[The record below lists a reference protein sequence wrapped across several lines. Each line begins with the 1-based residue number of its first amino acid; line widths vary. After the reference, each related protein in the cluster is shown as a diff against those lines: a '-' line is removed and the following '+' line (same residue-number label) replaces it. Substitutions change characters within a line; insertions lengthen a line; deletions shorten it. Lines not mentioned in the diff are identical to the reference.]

1 MQYLDVFNNETKTV
15 DKDRKK
21 YFFDNLLRSSV
32 EGIKKLIE
40 LHKSENFIIK
50 NNKIITE
57 MLNYSIEFSRKYL
70 NDNILKE
77 LFNKFELISYNNK
90 KLIQDTWKGKHN
102 DESIKN
108 N

>member
-1 MQYLDVFNNETKTV
+1 LQYLDVFNNETKTV